1 MSGPLDVGQVLAYAR
16 ASGRIFGTFIEE
28 LFWPAR
34 ELRMILKNR
43 ARLRSVSP
51 ARTSASS
58 PTGSKI
64 GYKVDDDP
72 GAIPPSPDAM
82 VER

>member
-1 MSGPLDVGQVLAYAR
+1 MSGPLDVDQVLAYAR
-16 ASGRIFGTFIEE
+16 ASGRSFGTFIEE

-43 ARLRSVSP
+43 SP
-51 ARTSASS
+51 AISITSEDIREL
-58 PTGSKI
+58 TDRFEI
-64 GYKVDDDP
+64 VYKVDDDP